1 MLLEVLVHA
10 KLCEQRKCYPDSTH
24 ECRAKPLVSESN
36 KESTVHK
43 QWGVKKHFSQ
53 VLVAD
58 ILKERKIQ
66 SCSQSFINI
75 FYYNFFKVKCI
86 LFSAGSALQ
95 TEEGNTPLLLPEG
108 SGCDCCNPANKQGRS
123 HTALSIWGLEMSHSK
138 KIPKG
143 IHPIILFLLL
153 QLPNTVSSNLL
164 IHEGHCQLLRHRR
177 ALIKPPTL
185 HSKGHGGHVAR
196 FSSFLLL
203 FHLLCHLF
211 LLLIPSYTL
220 EVPFKRHGV
229 QGHLILL
236 EKERYLWNVKH
247 FSICQND
254 PINANL
260 EL

>member
-10 KLCEQRKCYPDSTH
+10 KLREQRKCYPDSTH

-66 SCSQSFINI
+66 SCSQAFINI

-143 IHPIILFLLL
+143 IHPRSFFCFCNFQTLFQAIYWSMKDTASCCGIGGHSSNRPPFTARAMVGVWLDFPLSYCYFIFFVTFFYSWYLLKHLKFLLKDM
-153 QLPNTVSSNLL
+153 
-164 IHEGHCQLLRHRR
+164 E
-177 ALIKPPTL
+177 
-185 HSKGHGGHVAR
+185 SKG
-196 FSSFLLL
+196 
-203 FHLLCHLF
+203 
-211 LLLIPSYTL
+211 TL
-220 EVPFKRHGV
+220 YYLRKKGTY
-229 QGHLILL
+229 GTSNILAYA
-236 EKERYLWNVKH
+236 KMT
-247 FSICQND
+247 
-254 PINANL
+254 P
-260 EL
+260 

>member
-1 MLLEVLVHA
+1 
-10 KLCEQRKCYPDSTH
+10 
-24 ECRAKPLVSESN
+24 
-36 KESTVHK
+36 
-43 QWGVKKHFSQ
+43 
-53 VLVAD
+53 
-58 ILKERKIQ
+58 
-66 SCSQSFINI
+66 
-75 FYYNFFKVKCI
+75 
-86 LFSAGSALQ
+86 
-95 TEEGNTPLLLPEG
+95 
-108 SGCDCCNPANKQGRS
+108 
-123 HTALSIWGLEMSHSK
+123 MSHSK

-185 HSKGHGGHVAR
+185 HSKGHGGRVAR

-260 EL
+260 ELELQCRHQRERLALKLLFLSILVSDSRDPTLKFTGKQV